1 MSFQKQVYLNQA
13 LGNVG
18 QISKA
23 HHSFCNVIPAI
34 AADEFVKVGS
44 FVQSKATGATNENE
58 VIGASGKAISGS
70 ILGVVV
76 RDSLKVAGDS
86 TATLAVKKGEN
97 CAILTEGSIFIE
109 TDLQSQAKKG
119 QYVFLKDAD
128 GTLAFYNTT
137 TQSNYTYTGFRVSK
151 GNDTATSGL
160 IEITT
165 ARA

>member
-1 MSFQKQVYLNQA
+1 MSFQKQVNLKQA

-34 AADEFVKVGS
+34 AADENVRVGS
-44 FVQSKATGATNENE
+44 FVQSKTSPTNENE
-58 VIGASGKAISGS
+58 VIGASGVAISGS

-97 CAILTEGSIFIE
+97 CAVLNEGSIFIE
-109 TDLQSQAKKG
+109 TSLQAKKG

-128 GTLAFYNTT
+128 GTLAFDDTAT
-137 TQSNYTYTGFRVSK
+137 KTSHTYTGFRVSK
-151 GNDTATSGL
+151 GNETAARGV

-165 ARA
+165 VRA

>member
-1 MSFQKQVYLNQA
+1 MSFQKQVNANQA

-23 HHSFCNVIPAI
+23 HHSFLNVIPAI

-44 FVQSKATGATNENE
+44 FVQSTAAATNENE

-86 TATLAVKKGEN
+86 TPTLAVKKGEN

-109 TDLQSQAKKG
+109 TSLQAKKG
-119 QYVFLKDAD
+119 QYVFLKTDD
-128 GTLAFYNTT
+128 GTLAFDNTT
-137 TQSNYTYTGFRVSK
+137 TKASYTYTGFRVSK
-151 GNDTATSGL
+151 GQDTATAGI

>member
-1 MSFQKQVYLNQA
+1 MSFQKQVNANQA

-23 HHSFCNVIPAI
+23 HHSFLNVIPAI
-34 AADEFVKVGS
+34 AADDFVKVGS
-44 FVQSKATGATNENE
+44 FVQSSSTATNENE
-58 VIGASGKAISGS
+58 VVGASGKQITGS

-86 TATLAVKKGEN
+86 TPTLEVKKGEN
-97 CAILTEGSIFIE
+97 CAVLNEGSIFIE
-109 TDLQSQAKKG
+109 TSLQAKKG
-119 QYVFLKDAD
+119 QYVFLKTAD
-128 GTLAFYNTT
+128 GSLGFYNAS
-137 TQSNYTYTGFRVSK
+137 TQNDYTYTGFRVSK
-151 GNDTATSGL
+151 GNDTATAGL

>member
-1 MSFQKQVYLNQA
+1 MSFQKQVNLNQA

-23 HHSFCNVIPAI
+23 YHSFCNVIPAI

-44 FVQSKATGATNENE
+44 FVQSKTAATNENE
-58 VIGASGKAISGS
+58 VVGASGKQITGS

-86 TATLAVKKGEN
+86 TPTLEVKKGEN

-109 TDLQSQAKKG
+109 VNAIAKKG

-128 GTLAFYNTT
+128 GSLGFFDTT
-137 TQSNYTYTGFRVSK
+137 TENQYTYTGFRVSK
-151 GNDTATSGL
+151 GHDTTSAGL

>member
-1 MSFQKQVYLNQA
+1 MSFQKQVHLNQA

-44 FVQSKATGATNENE
+44 FVQSKTSPTNENE

-76 RDSLKVAGDS
+76 RDSLKVTGDS
-86 TATLAVKKGEN
+86 TPTLEVKKGEN

-109 TDLQSQAKKG
+109 VNAIAQKG
-119 QYVFLKDAD
+119 KYVFLKTAD
-128 GTLAFYNTT
+128 GSLGFYDTT
-137 TQSNYTYTGFRVSK
+137 TQSDYTYTGFRVSK
-151 GNDTATSGL
+151 GHDTATAGL

>member
-1 MSFQKQVYLNQA
+1 MSFQKQVNLNQA

-44 FVQSKATGATNENE
+44 FVQSSTSATNENE
-58 VIGASGKAISGS
+58 VVGASGKQITGS

-97 CAILTEGSIFIE
+97 CAVLNEGSIFIE
-109 TDLQSQAKKG
+109 TSLQAKKG

-128 GTLAFYNTT
+128 GTLAFDDTAT
-137 TQSNYTYTGFRVSK
+137 KASHTYTGFRVSK
-151 GNDTATSGL
+151 GNETAARGV

>member
-1 MSFQKQVYLNQA
+1 MSFQKQVNLNQA

-44 FVQSKATGATNENE
+44 FVQSSSTATNENE
-58 VIGASGKAISGS
+58 VVGASGKAISGS

-76 RDSLKVAGDS
+76 RDSLKVTGDS
-86 TATLAVKKGEN
+86 TPTLEVKKGEN

-109 TDLQSQAKKG
+109 VNAIAKKG
-119 QYVFLKDAD
+119 QYVFLKTAD
-128 GTLAFYNTT
+128 GSLGFYNAT
-137 TQSNYTYTGFRVSK
+137 TQSDYTYTGFRVSK
-151 GNDTATSGL
+151 GNDTATAGL

>member
-1 MSFQKQVYLNQA
+1 MSFQKQVNANQA

-23 HHSFCNVIPAI
+23 HHSFLNVIPAI
-34 AADEFVKVGS
+34 AADENVRVGS
-44 FVQSKATGATNENE
+44 FVQSKTSPTNENE
-58 VIGASGKAISGS
+58 VIGASGVAISGS

-76 RDSLKVAGDS
+76 RDSLKVTGDS
-86 TATLAVKKGEN
+86 TPTLEVKKGEN

-109 TDLQSQAKKG
+109 VNAQAAKG
-119 QYVFLKDAD
+119 KYVFLKDDD
-128 GTLAFYNTT
+128 GTLVFNDNATLA
-137 TQSNYTYTGFRVSK
+137 SHTYTGFRVSK
-151 GNDTATSGL
+151 GNATAARGV

>member
-1 MSFQKQVYLNQA
+1 MSFQKQVNLNQA

-23 HHSFCNVIPAI
+23 YHSFCNVIPAI

-44 FVQSKATGATNENE
+44 FVQSKTSPTNENE
-58 VIGASGKAISGS
+58 VIGASGKQITGS

-109 TDLQSQAKKG
+109 VNAIAKKG
-119 QYVFLKDAD
+119 QYVFLKDDD
-128 GTLAFYNTT
+128 GTLAFDNSATKT
-137 TQSNYTYTGFRVSK
+137 SHTYTGFRVSK
-151 GNDTATSGL
+151 GNDTATAGL

>member
-1 MSFQKQVYLNQA
+1 MSFQKQVNLNQA

-34 AADEFVKVGS
+34 AADDFVKVGS
-44 FVQSKATGATNENE
+44 FVQSSAAATNENE

-76 RDSLKVAGDS
+76 RDSLKVTGDS

-109 TDLQSQAKKG
+109 VNAIAKKG

-128 GTLAFYNTT
+128 GTLAFDNTT
-137 TQSNYTYTGFRVSK
+137 TKASHTYTGFRVSK
-151 GNDTATSGL
+151 GNDAAAAGL

>member
-1 MSFQKQVYLNQA
+1 MSFQKQVNLNQA

-23 HHSFCNVIPAI
+23 HHSFLNVIPAI

-44 FVQSKATGATNENE
+44 FVQSSSTATNEDE

-76 RDSLKVAGDS
+76 RDSLKVAADS

-109 TDLQSQAKKG
+109 TSLQAKKG
-119 QYVFLKDAD
+119 QYVFLKTDD
-128 GTLAFYNTT
+128 GTLAFDNTAT
-137 TQSNYTYTGFRVSK
+137 KTSYTYTGFRVSK
-151 GNDTATSGL
+151 GNDTAKAGL

>member
-1 MSFQKQVYLNQA
+1 MSFQKQVNLKQA

-34 AADEFVKVGS
+34 AADENVRVGS
-44 FVQSKATGATNENE
+44 FVQSKTSPTNENE
-58 VIGASGKAISGS
+58 VIGASGVAISGS

-109 TDLQSQAKKG
+109 VNAQAAKG
-119 QYVFLKDAD
+119 KYVFLKNTD
-128 GTLAFYNTT
+128 GSLGFYDTT
-137 TQSNYTYTGFRVSK
+137 TQSDYTYTGFRVSK
-151 GNDTATSGL
+151 GHDTTSAGL

>member
-1 MSFQKQVYLNQA
+1 MSFQKQVNLNQA

-44 FVQSKATGATNENE
+44 FVQSKTAATNENE

-76 RDSLKVAGDS
+76 RDSLKVTGDS
-86 TATLAVKKGEN
+86 TPTLEVKKGEN

-109 TDLQSQAKKG
+109 VNAQAAKG
-119 QYVFLKDAD
+119 KYVFLKTAD
-128 GTLAFYNTT
+128 GSLGFYDTT
-137 TQSNYTYTGFRVSK
+137 TQSDYTYTGFRVSK
-151 GNDTATSGL
+151 GHDTTSAGL

>member
-1 MSFQKQVYLNQA
+1 MSFQKQVHLNQA

-44 FVQSKATGATNENE
+44 FVQSKTAATNENE
-58 VIGASGKAISGS
+58 VIGASGKAITGS

-76 RDSLKVAGDS
+76 RDSLKVTGDS
-86 TATLAVKKGEN
+86 TPTLEVKKGEN

-109 TDLQSQAKKG
+109 VNAIAQKG
-119 QYVFLKDAD
+119 KYVFLKTAD
-128 GTLAFYNTT
+128 GSLGFYDTT
-137 TQSNYTYTGFRVSK
+137 TQSDYTYTGFRVSK
-151 GNDTATSGL
+151 GHDTTSAGL

>member
-1 MSFQKQVYLNQA
+1 MSFQKQVNANQA

-23 HHSFCNVIPAI
+23 HHSFLNVIPAI
-34 AADEFVKVGS
+34 AADDFVKVGS
-44 FVQSKATGATNENE
+44 FVQSSSTATNENE
-58 VIGASGKAISGS
+58 VIGASGKQITGS

-86 TATLAVKKGEN
+86 TPTLAVKKGEN

-109 TDLQSQAKKG
+109 VNAIAKKG
-119 QYVFLKDAD
+119 QYVFLKTDD
-128 GTLAFYNTT
+128 GTLAFDNNATKA
-137 TQSNYTYTGFRVSK
+137 SHTYTGFRVSK
-151 GNDTATSGL
+151 GQDTATAGI

>member
-1 MSFQKQVYLNQA
+1 MSFQKQVNLNQA

-44 FVQSKATGATNENE
+44 FVQSKTSSTNENE

-86 TATLAVKKGEN
+86 TPTLEVKKGEN

-109 TDLQSQAKKG
+109 VNAQAAKG
-119 QYVFLKDAD
+119 KYVFLKTAD
-128 GTLAFYNTT
+128 GSLGFFDTT
-137 TQSNYTYTGFRVSK
+137 TESNYTYTGFRVSK
-151 GNDTATSGL
+151 GHDASSAGL

>member
-23 HHSFCNVIPAI
+23 YHSFCNVIPAI
-34 AADEFVKVGS
+34 AADDFVKVGS

-58 VIGASGKAISGS
+58 VIGASGKQITGS

-86 TATLAVKKGEN
+86 TPTLAVKKGEN

-109 TDLQSQAKKG
+109 VNAIAKKG
-119 QYVFLKDAD
+119 QYVFLKTAD
-128 GTLAFYNTT
+128 GTLAFDNTAT
-137 TQSNYTYTGFRVSK
+137 KESHTYTGFRVSK
-151 GNDTATSGL
+151 GHDASSAGL

>member
-1 MSFQKQVYLNQA
+1 MSFQKQVNLNQA

-23 HHSFCNVIPAI
+23 YHSFCNVIPAI

-44 FVQSKATGATNENE
+44 FVQSKTSPTNENE

-70 ILGVVV
+70 MLGVVV

-86 TATLAVKKGEN
+86 TPTLAVKKGEN

-109 TDLQSQAKKG
+109 TSLQAKKG
-119 QYVFLKDAD
+119 QYVFLKDDD
-128 GTLAFYNTT
+128 GTLAFDNSATKT
-137 TQSNYTYTGFRVSK
+137 SHTYTGFRVSK
-151 GNDTATSGL
+151 GHDASSAGL

>member
-1 MSFQKQVYLNQA
+1 MSFQKQVNANQA

-23 HHSFCNVIPAI
+23 HHSFCNVISAI

-44 FVQSKATGATNENE
+44 FVQSKAGATNENE

-86 TATLAVKKGEN
+86 TPTLEVKKGEN

-109 TDLQSQAKKG
+109 TSLQAKKG
-119 QYVFLKDAD
+119 QYVFLKTAD
-128 GTLAFYNTT
+128 GTLAFDNAATKE
-137 TQSNYTYTGFRVSK
+137 SHTYTGFRVSK
-151 GNDTATSGL
+151 GNETAARGV

>member
-1 MSFQKQVYLNQA
+1 MSFQKQVNANQA

-23 HHSFCNVIPAI
+23 HHSFLNVIPAI
-34 AADEFVKVGS
+34 AADDFVKVGS
-44 FVQSKATGATNENE
+44 FVQSTAAATNENE
-58 VIGASGKAISGS
+58 VVGASGKQITGS

-97 CAILTEGSIFIE
+97 CAVLNEGSIFIE
-109 TDLQSQAKKG
+109 TSLQAKKG
-119 QYVFLKDAD
+119 QYVFLKTDD
-128 GTLAFYNTT
+128 GTLAFDNNATKA
-137 TQSNYTYTGFRVSK
+137 SHTYTGFRVSK
-151 GNDTATSGL
+151 GNETDARGV

>member
-1 MSFQKQVYLNQA
+1 MSFQKQVNANQA

-23 HHSFCNVIPAI
+23 HHSFLNVIPAI
-34 AADEFVKVGS
+34 AADDFVKVGS
-44 FVQSKATGATNENE
+44 FVQSSATATNENE
-58 VIGASGKAISGS
+58 VVGASGKAITGS

-86 TATLAVKKGEN
+86 TPTLEVKKGEN
-97 CAILTEGSIFIE
+97 CAVLNEGSIFIE
-109 TDLQSQAKKG
+109 TSLQAKKG
-119 QYVFLKDAD
+119 QYVFLKTDD
-128 GTLAFYNTT
+128 GTLAFDNAATKA
-137 TQSNYTYTGFRVSK
+137 NHTYTGFRVSK
-151 GNDTATSGL
+151 GNDTATAGL

>member
-1 MSFQKQVYLNQA
+1 MFQSKVELSQA

-58 VIGASGKAISGS
+58 VIGASGKQITGS

-76 RDSLKVAGDS
+76 RDSLKVAADS
-86 TATLAVKKGEN
+86 TPTLAVKKGEN

-109 TDLQSQAKKG
+109 VNAQAAKG
-119 QYVFLKDAD
+119 KYVFLKTAD
-128 GTLAFYNTT
+128 GSLGFFDTT
-137 TQSNYTYTGFRVSK
+137 TQSDYTYTGFRVSK
-151 GNDTATSGL
+151 GHDTTSAGL

>member
-1 MSFQKQVYLNQA
+1 MSFQKQVNANQA

-23 HHSFCNVIPAI
+23 HHSFLNVIPAI
-34 AADEFVKVGS
+34 AADENVSVGS
-44 FVQSKATGATNENE
+44 FVQSKTSPTAENE
-58 VIGASGKAISGS
+58 VIGASGQQITGE

-86 TATLAVKKGEN
+86 TPTLEVKKGEN

-109 TDLQSQAKKG
+109 VNVQAKKG
-119 QYVFLKDAD
+119 KYVFLKTAD
-128 GTLAFYNTT
+128 GSLGFYNAS
-137 TQSNYTYTGFRVSK
+137 TQNDHTYTGFRVSK
-151 GNDTATSGL
+151 GNDTATAGL

>member
-1 MSFQKQVYLNQA
+1 MSFQKQVNLKQA

-23 HHSFCNVIPAI
+23 NHSFCNVIPAI

-86 TATLAVKKGEN
+86 TPTLEVKKGEN

-109 TDLQSQAKKG
+109 TSLQAKKG
-119 QYVFLKDAD
+119 QYVFLKTAD
-128 GTLAFYNTT
+128 GSLGFYGTT
-137 TQSNYTYTGFRVSK
+137 TQNDYTYTGFRVSK
-151 GNDTATSGL
+151 GNDTATAGL

>member
-1 MSFQKQVYLNQA
+1 MSFQKQVNANQA

-23 HHSFCNVIPAI
+23 HHSFLNVIPAI
-34 AADEFVKVGS
+34 AADDFVKVGS
-44 FVQSKATGATNENE
+44 FVQSSAAATNENE
-58 VIGASGKAISGS
+58 VIGASGKQITGS

-86 TATLAVKKGEN
+86 TPTLEIKKGEN
-97 CAILTEGSIFIE
+97 CAVLNEGSIFIE
-109 TDLQSQAKKG
+109 TSLQAKKG
-119 QYVFLKDAD
+119 QYVFLKTAD
-128 GTLAFYNTT
+128 GSLGFYNAS
-137 TQSNYTYTGFRVSK
+137 TQNDYTYTGFRVSK
-151 GNDTATSGL
+151 GNDTATAGL

>member
-34 AADEFVKVGS
+34 AADDFVKVGS
-44 FVQSKATGATNENE
+44 FVQSSTSATNENE
-58 VIGASGKAISGS
+58 VVGTSGKAISGS

-76 RDSLKVAGDS
+76 RDSLKVTGDS

-109 TDLQSQAKKG
+109 VNAIAKKG
-119 QYVFLKDAD
+119 QYVFLKTAD
-128 GTLAFYNTT
+128 GSLGFYNTT
-137 TQSNYTYTGFRVSK
+137 TQSDYTYTGFRVSK
-151 GNDTATSGL
+151 GNDAAAAGL

>member
-23 HHSFCNVIPAI
+23 YHSFCNVIPAI

-44 FVQSKATGATNENE
+44 FVQSKTTPTNENE

-86 TATLAVKKGEN
+86 TPTLEVKKGEN

-109 TDLQSQAKKG
+109 VNAQAAKG
-119 QYVFLKDAD
+119 KYVFLKNTD
-128 GTLAFYNTT
+128 GSLGFFDTT
-137 TQSNYTYTGFRVSK
+137 TQNDYTYTGFRVSK
-151 GNDTATSGL
+151 GHDTASSAGL

>member
-1 MSFQKQVYLNQA
+1 MSFQKQVNPSQA

-23 HHSFCNVIPAI
+23 HHSFCNVISAI

-44 FVQSKATGATNENE
+44 FVQSKTSPTNENE

-86 TATLAVKKGEN
+86 TPTLEVKKGEN

-109 TDLQSQAKKG
+109 VNAQAAKG
-119 QYVFLKDAD
+119 KYVFLKNTD
-128 GTLAFYNTT
+128 GSLGFYDTT
-137 TQSNYTYTGFRVSK
+137 TQSDYTYTGFRVSK
-151 GNDTATSGL
+151 GHDTTSAGL

>member
-1 MSFQKQVYLNQA
+1 MSFQKQVNLNQA

-23 HHSFCNVIPAI
+23 NHSFCNVIPAI
-34 AADEFVKVGS
+34 AADENVRVGS
-44 FVQSKATGATNENE
+44 FVQSKTSPTNENE

-97 CAILTEGSIFIE
+97 CAVLNEGSIFIE
-109 TDLQSQAKKG
+109 TSLQAKKG
-119 QYVFLKDAD
+119 QYVFLKDDD
-128 GTLAFYNTT
+128 GTLAFDNSATKA
-137 TQSNYTYTGFRVSK
+137 SYTYTGFRVSK
-151 GNDTATSGL
+151 GNDTATAGL

>member
-1 MSFQKQVYLNQA
+1 MSFQKQVNANQA

-23 HHSFCNVIPAI
+23 HHSFLNVIPAI

-44 FVQSKATGATNENE
+44 FVQSSSTATNENE

-76 RDSLKVAGDS
+76 RDSLKVTGDS
-86 TATLAVKKGEN
+86 TPTLEVKKGEN

-109 TDLQSQAKKG
+109 VSVEAKKG
-119 QYVFLKDAD
+119 KYVMLQTTD
-128 GTLAFYNTT
+128 GALGFYDSS
-137 TQSNYTYTGFRVSK
+137 TQSGYTYTGFRVSK
-151 GNDTATSGL
+151 GNDTATAGL

>member
-1 MSFQKQVYLNQA
+1 MSFQKQVNANQA

-23 HHSFCNVIPAI
+23 HHSFLNVIPAI
-34 AADEFVKVGS
+34 AADDFVKVGS
-44 FVQSKATGATNENE
+44 FVQSKTSPTNENE
-58 VIGASGKAISGS
+58 VIGASGKQITGS

-86 TATLAVKKGEN
+86 TPTLAVKKGEN

-109 TDLQSQAKKG
+109 VNAIAKKG
-119 QYVFLKDAD
+119 QYVFLKTDD
-128 GTLAFYNTT
+128 GTLAFDNNATKV
-137 TQSNYTYTGFRVSK
+137 NYTYTGFRVSK
-151 GNDTATSGL
+151 GQDTATAGI

>member
-1 MSFQKQVYLNQA
+1 MSFQKQVNLNQA

-44 FVQSKATGATNENE
+44 FVQSKTSPTNENE
-58 VIGASGKAISGS
+58 VIGASGKQITGS

-97 CAILTEGSIFIE
+97 CAVLNEGSIFIE
-109 TDLQSQAKKG
+109 TSLQAKKG
-119 QYVFLKDAD
+119 QYVFLKTDD
-128 GTLAFYNTT
+128 GTLAFDNTAT
-137 TQSNYTYTGFRVSK
+137 KANHTYTGFRVSK
-151 GNDTATSGL
+151 GNETATAGL

>member
-1 MSFQKQVYLNQA
+1 MSFQTQVKASQA

-23 HHSFCNVIPAI
+23 HHSFLNVIPAI
-34 AADEFVKVGS
+34 AADDFVKVGS
-44 FVQSKATGATNENE
+44 FVQSSSTATNENE
-58 VIGASGKAISGS
+58 VVGASGKAISGS

-86 TATLAVKKGEN
+86 TPTLEVKKGEN
-97 CAILTEGSIFIE
+97 CAVLNEGSIFIE
-109 TDLQSQAKKG
+109 VNNVQAAKG
-119 QYVFLKDAD
+119 KYVFLQTTD
-128 GTLAFYNTT
+128 GALGFFDTNT
-137 TQSNYTYTGFRVSK
+137 QAGYTYTGFRVSK
-151 GNDTATSGL
+151 GHNTTSAGL

>member
-1 MSFQKQVYLNQA
+1 MSFQKQVNLNQA

-44 FVQSKATGATNENE
+44 FVQSSATATNENE
-58 VIGASGKAISGS
+58 VVGASGKQITGS

-86 TATLAVKKGEN
+86 TPTLEVKKGEN

-109 TDLQSQAKKG
+109 VNAIAKKG
-119 QYVFLKDAD
+119 QYVFLKDTD
-128 GTLAFYNTT
+128 GSLGFDNTAT
-137 TQSNYTYTGFRVSK
+137 KASYTYTGFRVSK
-151 GNDTATSGL
+151 GNETDARGV

>member
-1 MSFQKQVYLNQA
+1 MSFQKQVNANQA

-23 HHSFCNVIPAI
+23 HHSFLNVIPAI
-34 AADEFVKVGS
+34 AADDFVKVGS
-44 FVQSKATGATNENE
+44 FVQSSSTATNENE

-86 TATLAVKKGEN
+86 TPTLAVKKGEN

-109 TDLQSQAKKG
+109 VNVQAKKG
-119 QYVFLKDAD
+119 KYVFLKNTD
-128 GTLAFYNTT
+128 GSLGFYDTT
-137 TQSNYTYTGFRVSK
+137 TQNDYTYTGFRVSK
-151 GNDTATSGL
+151 GHDTTSAGI

>member
-1 MSFQKQVYLNQA
+1 MSFQKQVNLNQA

-34 AADEFVKVGS
+34 AADENVRVGS
-44 FVQSKATGATNENE
+44 FVQSKTSPTNENE
-58 VIGASGKAISGS
+58 VIGASGVAISGS

-109 TDLQSQAKKG
+109 VNAIAKKG
-119 QYVFLKDAD
+119 QYVFLKTAD
-128 GTLAFYNTT
+128 GTLAFDNNATKE
-137 TQSNYTYTGFRVSK
+137 SHTYTGFRVSK
-151 GNDTATSGL
+151 GNETAARGV

>member
-1 MSFQKQVYLNQA
+1 MSFQKQVNANQA

-23 HHSFCNVIPAI
+23 HHSFLNVIPAI

-44 FVQSKATGATNENE
+44 FVQSKAAATNENE
-58 VIGASGKAISGS
+58 VIGASGKQISGS

-86 TATLAVKKGEN
+86 TPTLAVKKGEN

-109 TDLQSQAKKG
+109 VNAIAKKG
-119 QYVFLKDAD
+119 QYVFLKTDD
-128 GTLAFYNTT
+128 GTLAFDNTT
-137 TQSNYTYTGFRVSK
+137 TKASYTYTGFRVSK
-151 GNDTATSGL
+151 GQDTATAGI

-165 ARA
+165 TRA

>member
-1 MSFQKQVYLNQA
+1 MSFQKQVNPSQA

-44 FVQSKATGATNENE
+44 FVQSKTGATNENE

-86 TATLAVKKGEN
+86 TPTLEVKKGEN
-97 CAILTEGSIFIE
+97 CAVLNEGSIFIE
-109 TDLQSQAKKG
+109 VNVIAAKGK
-119 QYVFLKDAD
+119 YVFLKNTDGSLGFYDA
-128 GTLAFYNTT
+128 T
-137 TQSNYTYTGFRVSK
+137 TQSDYTYTGFRVSK
-151 GNDTATSGL
+151 GNDAAKAGL